1 MSKKLVILGAGG
13 YANTVKD
20 VSEQLGYDVIAMLD
34 DRFADRTLDSFTK
47 YIADDT
53 EFIPAFGN
61 NEFRL
66 SWCDKITRADGR
78 LATVVH
84 PTAYV
89 SPTAS
94 IEKGVVVL
102 PKAVINTDV
111 TGAIVDHGCVIE
123 QGCHICLGAIVKGE
137 NRIAALSKI
146 EAGEVVQ
153 LRQYPVNK

>member
-66 SWCDKITRADGR
+66 SWCDKITRADRGPWLCDR
-78 LATVVH
+78 TGLS
-84 PTAYV
+84 Y
-89 SPTAS
+89 
-94 IEKGVVVL
+94 L
-102 PKAVINTDV
+102 PWSN
-111 TGAIVDHGCVIE
+111 
-123 QGCHICLGAIVKGE
+123 
-137 NRIAALSKI
+137 SK
-146 EAGEVVQ
+146 
-153 LRQYPVNK
+153 RRK

>member
-61 NEFRL
+61 NEFRQACHCCASYSL
-66 SWCDKITRADGR
+66 CKSYRFYRKGRCGASESCYQYRCDSETW
-78 LATVVH
+78 LYH
-84 PTAYV
+84 
-89 SPTAS
+89 
-94 IEKGVVVL
+94 
-102 PKAVINTDV
+102 
-111 TGAIVDHGCVIE
+111 
-123 QGCHICLGAIVKGE
+123 
-137 NRIAALSKI
+137 
-146 EAGEVVQ
+146 
-153 LRQYPVNK
+153 

>member
-13 YANTVKD
+13 YANTFKD

-66 SWCDKITRADGR
+66 S
-78 LATVVH
+78 
-84 PTAYV
+84 
-89 SPTAS
+89 
-94 IEKGVVVL
+94 
-102 PKAVINTDV
+102 
-111 TGAIVDHGCVIE
+111 E

>member
-34 DRFADRTLDSFTK
+34 DRFADRTLDSFAK

-111 TGAIVDHGCVIE
+111 TVKRGCIINLGAIVDHG
-123 QGCHICLGAIVKGE
+123 
-137 NRIAALSKI
+137 
-146 EAGEVVQ
+146 
-153 LRQYPVNK
+153 

>member
-78 LATVVH
+78 L
-84 PTAYV
+84 
-89 SPTAS
+89 
-94 IEKGVVVL
+94 
-102 PKAVINTDV
+102 VINTDV
-111 TGAIVDHGCVIE
+111 TVKRGCIINLGAIVDHGCVIE

>member
-78 LATVVH
+78 LATVKIL
-84 PTAYV
+84 PAYV
-89 SPTAS
+89 KSYATHR
-94 IEKGVVVL
+94 KVVL
-102 PKAVINTDV
+102 WCFRKLYQYRYDSETWLYHQSERHRRPWLCDRA
-111 TGAIVDHGCVIE
+111 G
-123 QGCHICLGAIVKGE
+123 
-137 NRIAALSKI
+137 LSYLPWSNSK
-146 EAGEVVQ
+146 
-153 LRQYPVNK
+153 RRK